1 MLRWQTL
8 GRSGLLVWVVLIGL
22 SQAAAAQDVKTALLP
37 AFEAVQP
44 KVIAWRRDIHQ
55 HPELSNQEF

>member
-1 MLRWQTL
+1 MLRWQTSIW
-8 GRSGLLVWVVLIGL
+8 GCSGLLGGVVLIGL
-22 SQAAAAQDVKTALLP
+22 SQAAAAQDVRTALSP

-55 HPELSNQEF
+55 GVTGRPR